1 MRIILKKLLARLS
14 TPLPH
19 REGLGVGLLLSCTV
33 SLFAQNTHYTPVSEG
48 KYDAYMNFTGQVVEN
63 GVLVNGAEVA
73 VFVAGECRYTQ
84 VSHNLSGTN
93 LHGQPYSIDGIVTS
107 YLAWGQSH
115 KENITFKVW
124 LPNGEERELAAVCP
138 LVVESSTGMPSAPF
152 ILDIGK
158 TAHTAVFNF
167 RQAGA
172 TPWTWS
178 TGSDGNQF
186 STVKTFEYDG
196 LTVKVTDKKTTD
208 GLVNYV
214 NSEQGLRVAPGA
226 TVTLTAPEGCVI
238 TGIWPLNNSQRL
250 VLDQTSAVL
259 GYDGWTG
266 QAESITLT
274 NLGTSMNNLYGM
286 EVRYASALLRGDA
299 NGDGSVS
306 VTDIAVVVNSILQLP
321 NPVFSFYGAD
331 ANGDG
336 SVTVTDI
343 GVIVDIILGHNSN
356 ANARKWEDTTE

>member
-1 MRIILKKLLARLS
+1 MNRLLINMAVVAALMVPA
-14 TPLPH
+14 TACL
-19 REGLGVGLLLSCTV
+19 
-33 SLFAQNTHYTPVSEG
+33 AQTSHYKPVAEG
-48 KYDAYMNFTGQVVEN
+48 KYDSYMNFTGQVVEN
-63 GVLVNGAEVA
+63 GVPVNGAEVA
-73 VFVAGECRYTQ
+73 VFVAGECRQTQ
-84 VSHNLSGTN
+84 VSHNLSGTD
-93 LHGQPYSIDGIVTS
+93 LHGQHYSIDGLVTS

-138 LVVESSTGMPSAPF
+138 LVVDSQTGMPSAPF
-152 ILDIGK
+152 TLDIGK

-208 GLVNYV
+208 GQVNYV
-214 NSEQGLRVAPGA
+214 SSEQGLRVAPGA

-250 VLDQTSAVL
+250 VLDKTGAAL

-274 NLGTSMNNLYGM
+274 NQGTSTNNLYGM

-321 NPVFSFYGAD
+321 NSVFSFYGAD

-343 GVIVDIILGHNSN
+343 GVIVDIILGHNSTPKPGN
-356 ANARKWEDTTE
+356 TPEPQ